1 MAKKKKEKK
10 SQKSSSSNS
19 SSLSSV
25 LSFDKIFH
33 NETINFTLGIAVVLV
48 AVFLSLAFVSY
59 LSTGAADQS
68 MIEDSREGE
77 ILNQHHE
84 FMNTCGSFGAW
95 CSWYFIKRCFGLPAF
110 LIPLFLLLVG
120 VHLTRAYKVN
130 LWKWFFS
137 LMIVMVW
144 ASVAMSLLLAPLFT
158 ETCYSPGGD
167 HGLYVCHFL
176 GNLVGTPGLTA
187 ILGLTA
193 IAFLTYLSAETILI
207 IRKLLNPSK
216 FLDKV
221 KFVVANN
228 DPNEKP
234 ESYED
239 QIEEEEDE
247 EEDSPIVFDD
257 PDVQMVDFKDAKVTK
272 PQTRR
277 LLLLSWKTWSPTIRS
292 AIWRTTTIPPSTC

>member
-10 SQKSSSSNS
+10 SQKSSSSSS

-130 LWKWFFS
+130 LWK
-137 LMIVMVW
+137 
-144 ASVAMSLLLAPLFT
+144 AYG
-158 ETCYSPGGD
+158 CQCR
-167 HGLYVCHFL
+167 YVQDISRL
-176 GNLVGTPGLTA
+176 
-187 ILGLTA
+187 
-193 IAFLTYLSAETILI
+193 
-207 IRKLLNPSK
+207 
-216 FLDKV
+216 
-221 KFVVANN
+221 
-228 DPNEKP
+228 P
-234 ESYED
+234 E
-239 QIEEEEDE
+239 
-247 EEDSPIVFDD
+247 
-257 PDVQMVDFKDAKVTK
+257 
-272 PQTRR
+272 
-277 LLLLSWKTWSPTIRS
+277 
-292 AIWRTTTIPPSTC
+292 